1 MRAMAKHDDDPRPT
15 PPEPPSPSE
24 CCDSGCDPCVY
35 DLHAEAV
42 DKYRRKLRKWC
53 KRHPEATGGS

>member
-1 MRAMAKHDDDPRPT
+1 MRAMSKHDDDPRPT

-53 KRHPEATGGS
+53 KRHPDAAGGS